1 MVADVGFNKLRGKE
15 FMSGSTL
22 LGKTGKDAKALRLE
36 EQRARQ
42 SQNVRLFARE
52 QKADLLMRD
61 RYGVTNQP
69 YSADQRVREKI
80 RAGLNNQLMI
90 DPSAGS
96 ATRKVN
102 DKTKAI
108 SEAFYKLENYIKGTG
123 DEFENSI
130 VLGAN
135 DELMKALREGGYDY
149 LADQVEDYATE
160 FKTAK
165 HYDHQTYAR
174 AMLEISEFQQEI
186 RDRIDV
192 DWIYSEVLE
201 SPDLSPTK
209 PRANAADVKA
219 AKATTY
225 DPITGR
231 VIIDGATGKV
241 SGDWEPGQIR

>member
-15 FMSGSTL
+15 FMSGSTF
-22 LGKTGKDAKALRLE
+22 GTTGKKAAAAFRQDEL
-36 EQRARQ
+36 RARQ
-42 SQNVRLFARE
+42 LQNPRLFSRE

-102 DKTKAI
+102 TQTEAI
-108 SEAFYKLENYIKGTG
+108 SKAFYKLENYISGTG

-149 LADQVEDYATE
+149 LADQVEDYSTE
-160 FKTAK
+160 FKSGK
-165 HYDHQTYAR
+165 HYDDQTYAK
-174 AMLEISEFQQEI
+174 AMLEITKFQQEI

-192 DWIYSEVLE
+192 DWIYSEVLD
-201 SPDLSPTK
+201 SPATK
-209 PRANAADVKA
+209 ATP
-219 AKATTY
+219 AKA
-225 DPITGR
+225 
-231 VIIDGATGKV
+231 
-241 SGDWEPGQIR
+241 EPAAAVAAPFFPDFQFSS